1 MAIVVIK
8 SLDLKERYPDWLPKA
23 QEELRTRGGVEIVIR
38 DVSAKEGLR
47 SAMYQYFG
55 GRRLQIQYVGEVVN
69 ERSNGRFSERLS
81 MTAIVIVGEK
91 IRTNTLH
98 YGPAYVEGS
107 SRPHRNPERKMCP
120 VCLEVKPLSEFSP
133 RVAYATADRLIKEG
147 KEIPRYSYCKEC
159 FKSYM
164 RWRRMFLKAHEAKR
178 LKTEFS
184 RGYGPN
190 PYFKEYLEGIIQGK
204 LES

>member
-8 SLDLKERYPDWLPKA
+8 SSDLKERYPDWLPKA
-23 QEELRTRGGVEIVIR
+23 REELRTRGGVEIVIR
-38 DVSAKEGLR
+38 DITAKDGLR

-55 GRRLQIQYVGEVVN
+55 GRRLQIQYVWE
-69 ERSNGRFSERLS
+69 EGREHR
-81 MTAIVIVGEK
+81 TAIVIVGEK
-91 IRTNTLH
+91 IRTNVINCDSH
-98 YGPAYVEGS
+98 GRS
-107 SRPHRNPERKMCP
+107 ERKLCP

-133 RVAYATADRLIKEG
+133 RVAYATADRLIREG
-147 KEIPRYSYCKEC
+147 REIPRYSYCKEC

-164 RWRRMFLKAHEAKR
+164 RWRRMFLKAHDAKG

-190 PYFKEYLEGIIQGK
+190 PYFKGYLEGIIQGK